1 MSEAMA
7 LETSSF
13 GIRTL
18 IVDLGAFRTNVIAAA
33 PVVEP
38 SAPYRVPHV
47 VAAIIESEQKKH
59 GKQMGDPEKA
69 VKVIHDAVS
78 GRDPRLA
85 DVLRL
90 PLGADGWMAAVERM
104 EQVRS
109 DFDVCKNAAFST
121 NMLEQEKGG

>member
-1 MSEAMA
+1 MA

-18 IVDLGAFRTNVIAAA
+18 IVDLGAFRTNVIAAT

-38 SAPYRVPHV
+38 SAPYRAPHI
-47 VAAIIESEQKKH
+47 VAATIESEQKKH

-90 PLGADGWMAAVERM
+90 PLGADGWMAAVGRM
-104 EQVRS
+104 EQVKR
-109 DFDVCKNAAFST
+109 DFDVCKGAAFNT
-121 NMLEQEKGG
+121 NMLD